1 MVAKANYLQL
11 KVKEDT
17 KLSSFLDWYEEAK
30 SSVSDTGRNRK
41 GNYKKF
47 LLEQLELMMLT
58 GEVSKEFL
66 DTIKEFK
73 ESALLPP
80 ELQAAKKNLN
90 QTDFAKFVEL
100 LEKAKSGAVAAG

>member
-1 MVAKANYLQL
+1 MVAKANFLQL

-17 KLSSFLDWYEEAK
+17 KLASFLDWYEEAK
-30 SSVSDTGRNRK
+30 SSVSETGRNRK

-47 LLEQLELMMLT
+47 LLEQLELLLIT
-58 GEVSKEFL
+58 GEASEELL

-73 ESALLPP
+73 ESSVLPP

-90 QTDFAKFVEL
+90 QTEFAKFVEL
-100 LEKAKSGAVAAG
+100 FEKVKSGAVAAG